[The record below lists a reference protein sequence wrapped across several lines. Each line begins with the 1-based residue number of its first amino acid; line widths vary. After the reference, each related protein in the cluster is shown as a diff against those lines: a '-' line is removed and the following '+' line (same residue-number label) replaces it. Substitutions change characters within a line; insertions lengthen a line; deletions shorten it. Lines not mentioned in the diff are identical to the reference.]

1 MANINV
7 DLTNTE
13 AAKPMEVIPPQ
24 WVVAVIDA
32 SEVKPTKKAQEAQ
45 SYPSDDNIA
54 NKNDCFLQLTFKI
67 VEGEH
72 KGRNLWSRLNIRN
85 ANEIAQRIAEEE
97 LAAICDAIGHPR
109 KVTDSVS
116 LHGKPMRVKV
126 DVEKQEN
133 RNPSNVIKG
142 YERLAASA
150 ATPGAAAVAASGGAP
165 AKPAWN
171 QK

>member
-1 MANINV
+1 MANLNI

-45 SYPSDDNIA
+45 AYPSDENLA

-72 KGRNLWSRLNIRN
+72 KGRNVWSRLNIRN
-85 ANEIAQRIAEEE
+85 ANEVAQRIAEEE

-109 KVTDSVS
+109 KVTDSVT
-116 LHGKPMRVKV
+116 LHGKAMRVKL
-126 DVEKQEN
+126 DVEKQEG

-142 YERLAASA
+142 YEKLAAA
-150 ATPGAAAVAASGGAP
+150 APAPTATPGTAAAA
-165 AKPAWN
+165 PAWN
-171 QK
+171 RK

>member
-13 AAKPMEVIPPQ
+13 ASKPMEVMPPH
-24 WVVAVIDA
+24 WAIAMIDA
-32 SEVKPTKKAQEAQ
+32 SEVKPTKKAKEAQ
-45 SYPSDDNIA
+45 EYPNPDNA
-54 NKNDCFLQLTFKI
+54 VNKNDCLLQLTLKI
-67 VEGEH
+67 VEGDH
-72 KGRNLWSRLNIRN
+72 KGRLLWTRLNIRN
-85 ANEIAQRIAEEE
+85 ANEVAQKIAEEE

-126 DVEKQEN
+126 DVEPAKDGQPA
-133 RNPSNVIKG
+133 RNIVKG
-142 YERLAASA
+142 YEKL
-150 ATPGAAAVAASGGAP
+150 GAAAAAP
-165 AKPAWN
+165 AAAGGTKATPAWN

>member
-1 MANINV
+1 MANLNI

-32 SEVKPTKKAQEAQ
+32 SEVKPTKKAQEAAA
-45 SYPSDDNIA
+45 YPSDDNIA

-97 LAAICDAIGHPR
+97 LAAICDAIGHAR
-109 KVTDSVS
+109 KVTDSVT

-126 DVEKQEN
+126 DVEKQEG
-133 RNPSNVIKG
+133 RNASNVIKG
-142 YERLAASA
+142 YEKLSASA
-150 ATPGAAAVAASGGAP
+150 AASPAVTTGGAP
-165 AKPAWN
+165 AQPAWN
-171 QK
+171 RK